1 MGLLQF
7 LASAT
12 GLGRF
17 TRDVDI
23 NDRRVWSGGGG
34 PSMAGVDVTESAVL
48 DLGLVQAIRANI
60 GGPSS
65 SIPLKLFEALPDGN
79 SRPAEN
85 HPVYTVLHRRAG
97 RRTAQEFREALAID
111 LAFQRECF
119 AEIIPGDAGPITDV
133 DYIEPRRILRVEQAR
148 DGRVYYRVAGR
159 GTAPSFVLRDD
170 EIWHTRR
177 APFTDD
183 GLRGKPVWVTARE
196 TFGYA
201 LAIRRYGASWFRNS
215 GRGGEVLEQPAGA
228 KFASTEEEDAFLR
241 SWKASSNGDNAHSVR
256 LLKYGISR
264 KVDQVNN
271 NEAQFIEAAA
281 AIAAEICGL
290 WSMPLSK
297 VGLLDKA
304 IKASVEQQSLD
315 FVTYCLGP
323 IISALEQSAERDL
336 LVGREQQR
344 YFIEHNVAGLL
355 RGDIKTRYA
364 AYFQGRQGGWLS
376 VNDIRK
382 LENMNGIGPEGD
394 RYLEPENM
402 RGAGDREPAPSDP
415 QDGLDDE
422 DPEDDNG

>member
-1 MGLLQF
+1 MGFLQRIAAAAGYQ
-7 LASAT
+7 L
-12 GLGRF
+12 
-17 TRDVDI
+17 TRSVDL
-23 NDRRVWSGGGG
+23 NDPRVWDMSGGA
-34 PSMAGVDVTESAVL
+34 SVAGVNVTERAVL
-48 DLGLVQAIRANI
+48 DLGLVESILANI

-79 SRPAEN
+79 SREAPD

-97 RRTAQEFREALAID
+97 RRTAQEFREALAMD
-111 LAFQRECF
+111 LAFRRECF
-119 AEIIPGDAGPITDV
+119 AEIIPGDAGPVSDL
-133 DYIEPRRILRVEQAR
+133 DYIEPRRVMRVEQAR
-148 DGRVYYRVAGR
+148 DGRVYYRIAGR

-177 APFTDD
+177 APFSDD
-183 GLRGKPVWVTARE
+183 GLRGKPVWQTARE

-215 GRGGEVLEQPAGA
+215 GRGGEILEQPTGS
-228 KFASTEEEDAFLR
+228 KFGTKEEEDAFLA
-241 SWKASSNGDNAHSVR
+241 SWKASSNGANAHSVR
-256 LLKYGISR
+256 LLKYGITR
-264 KVDQVNN
+264 KVDQVTN
-271 NEAQFIEAAA
+271 NEAQFTEAAA
-281 AIAAEICGL
+281 AVAAEICGL

-323 IISALEQSAERDL
+323 VITALEQSAERDL
-336 LVGREQQR
+336 LVGNEQR
-344 YFIEHNVAGLL
+344 RLFIEHNVAGLL

-402 RGAGDREPAPSDP
+402 RGAGERQTAEADP
-415 QDGLDDE
+415 Q